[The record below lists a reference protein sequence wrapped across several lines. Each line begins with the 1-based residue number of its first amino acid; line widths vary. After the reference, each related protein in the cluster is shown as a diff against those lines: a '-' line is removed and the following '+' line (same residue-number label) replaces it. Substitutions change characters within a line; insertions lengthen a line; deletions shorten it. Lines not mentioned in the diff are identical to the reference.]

1 MGNRTALFE
10 NHQQSGAKL
19 VDFGG
24 WDMPIQYTSLMEEH
38 RAVREHAGMFDVSHM
53 TIVDISGSDA
63 KAWLRKLLAN
73 DVARLHPNQA
83 LYTGMLNEDAGVID
97 DLIVYHRDNGYRL
110 VVNCATREKDL
121 TWMQSHQAG
130 FDVTLKERSD
140 LSIIAVQGP
149 EAMATLAPLLLNDPD
164 INEDSLTALKPFY
177 AMETDRLFIGRTGYT
192 GEDGV
197 EIMLSH
203 EAARQLWDSL
213 LAAGVKPAGLG
224 ARDTLR
230 LEAGMNLYGHDMDE
244 SISPLAANMAWTI
257 CWEPED
263 RDFIGRTALQ
273 AQREQRQDDASRL
286 MLKGLV
292 MEERGVLR
300 EGLTVHCQL
309 DDGSEAQGQITSGT
323 FSPTLKHSIAL
334 ARIPANTA
342 SCEVELRNKR
352 IPVRIV
358 RPGFVRFGKK
368 VFD

>member
-1 MGNRTALFE
+1 MGKRTALFE

-38 RAVREHAGMFDVSHM
+38 RAVREKAGMFDVSHM
-53 TIVDISGSDA
+53 TIVDIDGPDA

-83 LYTGMLNEDAGVID
+83 LYTGMLNDEAGVID
-97 DLIVYHRDNGYRL
+97 DLIVYHRSNGYRL

-121 TWMQSHQAG
+121 AWMNSHLTG
-130 FDVTLKERSD
+130 FDVTLTERPD

-149 EAMATLAPLLLNDPD
+149 EALAILAPLLLDNPD
-164 INEDSLTALKPFY
+164 LDKDSLANLKVFY
-177 AMETDRLFIGRTGYT
+177 AMENGSLFIGRTGYT

-197 EIMLSH
+197 EIMLPH
-203 EAARQLWDSL
+203 DEARQLWDAL

-244 SISPLAANMAWTI
+244 SISPLAANMAWTV

-263 RDFIGRTALQ
+263 RDFIGRSALE
-273 AQREQRQDDASRL
+273 AQRQQRQADASRL

-309 DDGSEAQGQITSGT
+309 DDGSEAQGEITSGT

-352 IPVRIV
+352 IPVRVV

>member
-10 NHQQSGAKL
+10 NHLQSGAKL

-53 TIVDISGSDA
+53 TIVDISGPDA

-73 DVARLHPNQA
+73 DVARLNPNQA
-83 LYTGMLNEDAGVID
+83 LYTGMLNEEAGVID
-97 DLIVYHRDNGYRL
+97 DLIVYHRDNSYRL

-121 TWMQSHQAG
+121 AWMQGHLADV
-130 FDVTLKERSD
+130 DVTLTERSD

-149 EAMATLAPLLLNDPD
+149 EAITILAPILPGFSG
-164 INEDSLTALKPFY
+164 IHEDSLTALKPFY
-177 AMETDRLFIGRTGYT
+177 AMEADPLFIGRTGYT

-197 EIMLSH
+197 EVMLPH
-203 EAARQLWDSL
+203 ETARQLWDAL
-213 LAAGVKPAGLG
+213 LSAGVKPAGLG

-244 SISPLAANMAWTI
+244 SISPLAANMAWTV

-263 RDFIGRTALQ
+263 RHFIGRDALQ
-273 AQREQRQDDASRL
+273 AQRQQRQDDPARL
-286 MLKGLV
+286 LLKGLV

-309 DDGSEAQGQITSGT
+309 EDGGEAQSKITSGT

-334 ARIPANTA
+334 ARIPANTV

-352 IPVRIV
+352 IPVRVV
-358 RPGFVRFGKK
+358 RPGFVRFGKQI
-368 VFD
+368 FE